1 MPETADGLP
10 ITAADRSGAELFD
23 QAVESYLAAR
33 LDTPKLLKRAVAA
46 DPGHLMARCFLG
58 YLTRLAGDR
67 ANADTARGLLSG
79 LRAAVHGGAGT
90 PWERDHVTALGLWL
104 DDDLGALMSHFEG
117 MIDRQPAD
125 VLSLRMLHYLYFYDG
140 DAARMRDSVGTRI
153 GHYAGHRLE
162 GYVLGMY
169 AFGLEE
175 AGDYADAE
183 RFGRDAVERNRADLW
198 ATHAVA
204 HVLQMQGR
212 AAEGVD
218 WLDGLRPA
226 WRDANNFRWH
236 LDWHQ
241 ALYHLSSGEPDRVL
255 AMYDETLAP
264 ALADDFYLDL
274 CNAAELLIRLET
286 AGCDVADRW
295 QPLVDLAGRHV
306 GDTELLFASL
316 HYLMPLARR
325 NHPAAAELADTL
337 RRWAAAGTYQS
348 AIVHDVGLDV
358 AELVLAWGRGDR
370 AAARARYERAAPQLH
385 RIGGSH
391 AQREVFRIAA
401 YSSVA

>member
-10 ITAADRSGAELFD
+10 ITAADGSGVELFD

-33 LDTPKLLKRAVAA
+33 LDTPKLLKRAIAA
-46 DPGHLMARCFLG
+46 DPDHLMARCFMG

-67 ANADTARGLLSG
+67 ANADTARSLLAGLHASM
-79 LRAAVHGGAGT
+79 HDGAGT

-104 DDDLGALMSHFEG
+104 DDDLDVLMAHFEA
-117 MIDRQPAD
+117 MIDRRPAD
-125 VLSLRMLHYLYFYDG
+125 LLSLRMLHYLYFYDG
-140 DAARMRDSVGTRI
+140 DALPMRDSVGRRMSRFS
-153 GHYAGHRLE
+153 GHRLE

-212 AAEGVD
+212 AAEGVA
-218 WLDGLRPA
+218 WLDALRPQ
-226 WRDANNFRWH
+226 WDGANNFRWH

-241 ALYHLSSGEPDRVL
+241 ALYHLKSGERERVL

-286 AGCDVADRW
+286 AGCDVGDRW
-295 QPLVDLAGRHV
+295 QPLAEIAGRHAA
-306 GDTELLFASL
+306 DTELLFASL
-316 HYLMPLARR
+316 HYLMPLARQ

-337 RRWAAAGTYQS
+337 RRWADTGTYQG
-348 AIVHDVGLDV
+348 AIVRDVGLDV

-370 AAARARYERAAPQLH
+370 AAARARYQRAAPQLH